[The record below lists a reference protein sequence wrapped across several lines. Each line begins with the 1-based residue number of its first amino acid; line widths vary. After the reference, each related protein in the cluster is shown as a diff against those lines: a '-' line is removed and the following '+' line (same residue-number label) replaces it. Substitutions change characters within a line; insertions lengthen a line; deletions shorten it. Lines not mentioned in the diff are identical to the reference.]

1 MGHSAGGQLAALVAT
16 DEQYLAIYD
25 MKPSD
30 LSGVILLDAAG
41 LDIPGSMVPSL
52 VPMYTKAFGRK
63 PGTWMEASPV
73 NHIAPDKGIPPFLV
87 CYTFQVVPFTQTSQ
101 EFASKLAAA
110 GVKVW
115 PYAVGNKT
123 HNSISDDVGTRY
135 DPVTGMI
142 MLFLEETLPSTK
154 LGAVVWP

>member
-52 VPMYTKAFGRK
+52 VPMYTKAFGND
-63 PGTWMEASPV
+63 PQTWAEASPV
-73 NHIAPDKGIPPFLV
+73 NHVAPDKGIPPFLV
-87 CYTFQVVPFTQTSQ
+87 CYTFQVVPFTQSSQ
-101 EFASKLAAA
+101 EFAGKLTAA
-110 GVKVW
+110 GVPVRE
-115 PYAVGNKT
+115 YGAQDKT
-123 HNSISDDVGTRY
+123 HASINDDVGKSG
-135 DPVTGMI
+135 DPVTDQI
-142 MLFLEETLPSTK
+142 IQFLEETME
-154 LGAVVWP
+154 GGR